1 MRPSGAAGASPAAQ
15 GILPFLSSAST
26 GQPGFELAQGMNHGA
41 ATRTPSRSPRST
53 ALAVPGGRRRRG
65 ANMIK
70 ITVARAVTV
79 TRDGRLVTVARSS
92 YRDAATLRLVVD
104 SERGYWHE
112 NVT

>member
-1 MRPSGAAGASPAAQ
+1 
-15 GILPFLSSAST
+15 
-26 GQPGFELAQGMNHGA
+26 
-41 ATRTPSRSPRST
+41 
-53 ALAVPGGRRRRG
+53 
-65 ANMIK
+65 MIK